1 MQVLCAS
8 TDLRAQVGLDASS
21 RVLLV
26 NTEGATAPAV
36 YRGLVGRDA
45 QTEALRVRTNFPL
58 AHVIHDEPEAPRRE

>member
-1 MQVLCAS
+1 LEVLCAS
-8 TDLRAQVGLDASS
+8 TDLRAQVGLDAAS

-45 QTEALRVRTNFPL
+45 QTVL
-58 AHVIHDEPEAPRRE
+58 AAQSDWVEGR